1 MANKRLLKKM
11 QTFMIFP
18 NFLSWVVISYF
29 VYAFLSTDKGLINIL
44 LSNFGVEPINWYS
57 EPKYWPFIIVLRVYG
72 KA

>member
-1 MANKRLLKKM
+1 MGSHQLLCLR
-11 QTFMIFP
+11 I
-18 NFLSWVVISYF
+18 
-29 VYAFLSTDKGLINIL
+29 LSTDKGLINIL